1 MPKNSSKKCQTLN
14 LCNNTR
20 KCSISKGCISRRSE
34 ELDLSGI
41 FMICCYDTSKS
52 VKLTLSSNCFE
63 ETHPYNSWRLQELQM
78 WVMWKKLSALHHLK
92 DQIKTVH
99 DGRKDHKCD
108 ICNKN
113 FALERKLKEHF
124 KNHGWRNYTNWKM

>member
-1 MPKNSSKKCQTLN
+1 MKTHIHTVYECQKNYKCESCGKTFAQGGHLN
-14 LCNNTR
+14 MHIHTVHEDH
-20 KCSISKGCISRRSE
+20 KDYI
-34 ELDLSGI
+34 
-41 FMICCYDTSKS
+41 
-52 VKLTLSSNCFE
+52 TLSSNCFE
-63 ETHPYNSWRLQELQM
+63 ETHLYNSWRLQELQI